1 MSNQSSQS
9 VVHLALCVCVFG
21 ETAERRGGSML
32 HCFVVASNSPK
43 LGKVK
48 LGALASAEITTASSE
63 KKSNNT
69 NVALPQANRHRQAL
83 SPSL

>member
-1 MSNQSSQS
+1 
-9 VVHLALCVCVFG
+9 
-21 ETAERRGGSML
+21 ML

-83 SPSL
+83 SPLSLSPLAPSLCTPPELPGSP